1 MKKVILNIA
10 GAEELLKNVQK
21 QLNGNMN
28 YCTTEKECGNPPSGE
43 MFKYVD
49 NTCKLEMMAS

>member
-10 GAEELLKNVQK
+10 GAEELVKNVQK

-28 YCTTEKECGNPPSGE
+28 YCATEKECGNLPMGK

-49 NTCKLEMMAS
+49 NTCKSEMMAS